1 MPRRGCYNLSDM
13 RYVIS
18 DIHGEYALFM
28 RLLEKIKFS
37 DGDVI
42 YVCGDMVDKGT
53 ESVRLLKTLLHMP
66 NAHCILGNHEYGF
79 LAYYWAV
86 MKNSPSDFGGVLADL
101 KRWFPFDGDLLDWDI
116 VDRLERLPLYMEEEQ
131 FICVHAGLPLDDDDR
146 IVPPALVR
154 DMVMLEDR
162 TFMRPEVVPKGSK
175 CMFFG
180 HTPTRNLY
188 EGDRIVACRREG
200 RAGGSISDY
209 YKVHLDTGV
218 WLGGVLGC
226 FCIDTC
232 RAHYVKKFNY

>member
-1 MPRRGCYNLSDM
+1 M

-53 ESVRLLKTLLHMP
+53 ESVRLLKTLLYMP

-131 FICVHAGLPLDDDDR
+131 FICVHAGLPLRADGTL
-146 IVPPALVR
+146 VPPEEASIEQLVY
-154 DMVMLEDR
+154 DR
-162 TFMRPEVVPKGSK
+162 RFKDADVLPVGGK
-175 CMFFG
+175 CVAFG
-180 HTPTRNLY
+180 HTPVRYLTGRD
-188 EGDRIVACRREG
+188 EIVCYP
-200 RAGGSISDY
+200 RAGVRQLVRSISDCC
-209 YKVHLDTGV
+209 KIHLDMMTDRS
-218 WLGGVLGC
+218 GVLGC
-226 FCIDTC
+226 VCVEPFRLI
-232 RAHYVKKFNY
+232 YVTDD